1 LDFRGNPCAGARLG
15 PGQLSGPV
23 RRTGRG
29 GHEHLLQVQEAEA
42 LDWTRLFRRLVG
54 ANDAERDK
62 PAIAPVH
69 LALADSAI
77 PPGPDVWFVGDTD
90 IDLACAANSGC
101 IRVLLRAEPPAAGE
115 FADHSP
121 ERYFATCTALA
132 DLLTVDGT

>member
-1 LDFRGNPCAGARLG
+1 VVSNKRGD
-15 PGQLSGPV
+15 
-23 RRTGRG
+23 
-29 GHEHLLQVQEAEA
+29 LLRQEAEA